1 MENPLEGI
9 SFQGV
14 CMLRGDQNQKLA
26 GHGTTIRWRLRE
38 WPTRIFLSE
47 ALRSPASQSL
57 FSKKVH
63 QLAVHFFRMSPIYGG
78 RAILCR
84 HEASPL
90 DQLGR
95 PLPRRCSTGEQPTTR
110 KSAHHGYYQTG
121 ISKGGS
127 PWLVR
132 VSEARARPTTPSF
145 HCEV

>member
-1 MENPLEGI
+1 
-9 SFQGV
+9 
-14 CMLRGDQNQKLA
+14 
-26 GHGTTIRWRLRE
+26 RWRLRE

-78 RAILCR
+78 RGLLFCPQ
-84 HEASPL
+84 ASPPATPV
-90 DQLGR
+90 R
-95 PLPRRCSTGEQPTTR
+95 PPPPPHSPGAKTTTR